1 MLKKSRFALSAITA
15 LMLASSPALA
25 GEELEMVQVGCGG
38 AAFTFP
44 SITFTPFADVVVGYG
59 SEFSVDRTGTGVV
72 IKHIGEA
79 ASVRFPSIV
88 SVGSDVSLI
97 LDHPGTSYCIDSA
110 VATMGGSIKLV
121 PPPNTHVRVISAVG
135 NVISE

>member
-1 MLKKSRFALSAITA
+1 MLKKTRFALSAITT
-15 LMLASSPALA
+15 LILASSPALA
-25 GEELEMVQVGCGG
+25 ADELEMVRLGCGS

-44 SITFTPFADVVVGYG
+44 SITFTPYADVVVGYG

-72 IKHIGEA
+72 IKHIGES

-88 SVGSDVSLI
+88 SVGSEVSLI

-110 VATMGGSIKLV
+110 VATLGGSIKFV